1 MNEGIRTNVSYL
13 SDRLIPSFRDMVTDD
28 YERVLLG
35 GLWVVYESY
44 LTVQMCSCEFS
55 TSEDYPK
62 MILVWVLFLGL
73 PYRYYSKNLFNA
85 IASLIGTGIRVDF
98 NTTEGRWG
106 KFTRLTIAVELDK
119 PLIPSLIV
127 GGHLQSIGY
136 KADIYGPWMQ
146 VERRKHKPSM
156 PSRTTTIQIGDTKM
170 NGGSHFNVLDGVD
183 DIGQQSHMS
192 TKQHTCTSNNQ
203 DIRPLAVSDTGTSQ
217 KLAMKVIPSDKTE
230 HVVDRMESV
239 QPPGESQQVD
249 AMNSKKGDTI
259 VKPTNRIDTKHQ
271 QCIHEGK

>member
-1 MNEGIRTNVSYL
+1 
-13 SDRLIPSFRDMVTDD
+13 
-28 YERVLLG
+28 
-35 GLWVVYESY
+35 
-44 LTVQMCSCEFS
+44 
-55 TSEDYPK
+55 
-62 MILVWVLFLGL
+62 
-73 PYRYYSKNLFNA
+73 
-85 IASLIGTGIRVDF
+85 
-98 NTTEGRWG
+98 
-106 KFTRLTIAVELDK
+106 
-119 PLIPSLIV
+119 
-127 GGHLQSIGY
+127 
-136 KADIYGPWMQ
+136 
-146 VERRKHKPSM
+146 
-156 PSRTTTIQIGDTKM
+156 M